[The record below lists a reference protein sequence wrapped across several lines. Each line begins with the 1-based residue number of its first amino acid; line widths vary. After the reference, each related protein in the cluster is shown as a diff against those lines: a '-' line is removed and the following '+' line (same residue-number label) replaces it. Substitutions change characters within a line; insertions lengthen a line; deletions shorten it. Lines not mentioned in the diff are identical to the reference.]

1 MRTLRLGF
9 RAFDPH
15 ELLVHFV
22 AERAGLY
29 RDVEVDV
36 ELLDLRAGERPHD
49 ATCACGSALFQA
61 LEGAPIEIV
70 LIASKAPLFWL
81 YGRGSHI
88 DGARIATY
96 PPGAPPAR
104 FLELALDRRVMFVP
118 ARDDAA
124 RLALV
129 SEGEVDGVLL
139 SSATPPGR
147 LPAGL
152 TEIFCLAD
160 RVRVPSTGIAAPRE
174 RDPAVEQLVEAHSR
188 ALALLSRDRAFG
200 WGVARDVF
208 GFSDAEAAWAHDA
221 VARHFTTDG
230 RVPESYIDAALRTV
244 GGSRSPYAPAA
255 ISAPATSEE
264 VPP

>member
-104 FLELALDRRVMFVP
+104 FLELALDNSTPSTSPSETSASR
-118 ARDDAA
+118 AA
-124 RLALV
+124 SSRA
-129 SEGEVDGVLL
+129 GTNIAGR
-139 SSATPPGR
+139 SSASSRNRAGGAPG
-147 LPAGL
+147 G
-152 TEIFCLAD
+152 
-160 RVRVPSTGIAAPRE
+160 
-174 RDPAVEQLVEAHSR
+174 
-188 ALALLSRDRAFG
+188 
-200 WGVARDVF
+200 
-208 GFSDAEAAWAHDA
+208 
-221 VARHFTTDG
+221 
-230 RVPESYIDAALRTV
+230 
-244 GGSRSPYAPAA
+244 
-255 ISAPATSEE
+255 
-264 VPP
+264 

>member
-1 MRTLRLGF
+1 MRALRLGF

-22 AERAGLY
+22 AERARVY

-36 ELLDLRAGERPHD
+36 ELVDLRAGERPHD
-49 ATCACGSALFQA
+49 ATCACGTALFQA

-81 YGRGSHI
+81 YGRAPQT

-104 FLELALDRRVMFVP
+104 FLELALGGSATFVP
-118 ARDDAA
+118 AHDDAA

-129 SEGEVDGVLL
+129 SGGEVDAALV

-147 LPAGL
+147 VPPGL
-152 TEIFCLAD
+152 IEIFCLAD
-160 RVRVPSTGIAAPRE
+160 RVRVPSTGIAAPRD
-174 RDPAVEQLVEAHSR
+174 RDPAVEQLAEAHRR
-188 ALALLSRDRAFG
+188 ALALLASDRVFG
-200 WGVARDVF
+200 CGVAREAFNF
-208 GFSDAEAAWAHDA
+208 GVAEAAWAHDA

-230 RVPESYIDAALRTV
+230 RVPGSYIDAAVRTV
-244 GGSRSPYAPAA
+244 GGTRSPYAPAA

-264 VPP
+264 VLL

>member
-1 MRTLRLGF
+1 LRLGF

-15 ELLVHFV
+15 ELLVPFV

-36 ELLDLRAGERPHD
+36 ELVDLRAGERPHN
-49 ATCACGSALFQA
+49 ATCACGTALFQA

-81 YGRGSHI
+81 YVRGSQI

-104 FLELALDRRVMFVP
+104 FLELALDGPATFVP

-124 RLALV
+124 RLALA

-139 SSATPPGR
+139 SSATPPGQV
-147 LPAGL
+147 PAGL

-160 RVRVPSTGIAAPRE
+160 RIRVPSTGIAAPRDH
-174 RDPAVEQLVEAHSR
+174 DPAVEQLAEAHRR
-188 ALALLSRDRAFG
+188 ALALLASDRRFG
-200 WGVARDVF
+200 CGVARDAF
-208 GFSDAEAAWAHDA
+208 GFSDAEAAWVHDA

-230 RVPESYIDAALRTV
+230 RVPETYIDAALRTV
-244 GGSRSPYAPAA
+244 GGSRSPYAPAVT
-255 ISAPATSEE
+255 SAPATSEE
-264 VPP
+264 VPL